1 MRSSSHWRSRRR
13 ARTGRAAPPWW
24 RPRRRP
30 RSRKQQQ
37 LRLLP
42 SEGLPTAT
50 AEARQTLCQGEI
62 DAEMKREQWMLA
74 NLKFIGHLV
83 LRNLPAV
90 KVIGKG
96 EIDAKMR
103 KRE

>member
-1 MRSSSHWRSRRR
+1 
-13 ARTGRAAPPWW
+13 
-24 RPRRRP
+24 
-30 RSRKQQQ
+30 
-37 LRLLP
+37 
-42 SEGLPTAT
+42 
-50 AEARQTLCQGEI
+50 
-62 DAEMKREQWMLA
+62 MLA
-74 NLKFIGHLV
+74 NLKFIGRLV